1 MPDASG
7 HPPVLETPRTIV
19 CMEHGGS
26 WRVFAT
32 RILTHTDGT
41 RHRYAFA
48 RCGEHTGCSVHE
60 FSEYLWPVE

>member
-7 HPPVLETPRTIV
+7 HKPELTTPAFIG
-19 CMEHGGS
+19 CGEHGGS

-48 RCGEHTGCSVHE
+48 RCGEGCGRVHE
-60 FSEYLWPVE
+60 FSEYLWPAE